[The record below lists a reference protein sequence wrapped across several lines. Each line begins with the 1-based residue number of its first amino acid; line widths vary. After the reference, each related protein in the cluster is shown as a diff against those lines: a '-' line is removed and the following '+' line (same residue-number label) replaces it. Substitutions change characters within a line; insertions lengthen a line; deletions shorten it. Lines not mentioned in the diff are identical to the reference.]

1 MTKDKKKNKKFSKN
15 SKIDKKFFKK
25 KNHDFLKEKKIALD

>member
-1 MTKDKKKNKKFSKN
+1 MTKNKKNKKFLKN

-25 KNHDFLKEKKIALD
+25 RTMVFWKKKNVL